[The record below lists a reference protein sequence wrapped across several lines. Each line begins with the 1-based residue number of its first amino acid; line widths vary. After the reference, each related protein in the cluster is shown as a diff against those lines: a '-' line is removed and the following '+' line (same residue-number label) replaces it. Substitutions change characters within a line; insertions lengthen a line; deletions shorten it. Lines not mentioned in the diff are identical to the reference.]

1 MSKRT
6 KSDGFV
12 TSPEFIKQMLDTNV
26 MALRPENNTTF
37 VCSRDDKVFDVWKGM
52 IRHGFLS
59 VPVLGDKERYLGFI
73 DMGEIV
79 GFFANYF
86 GIHTIRK
93 HPTLHQLIEA
103 DKAFLKITVEKLM
116 VSPGPPRSAFLPVKN
131 NFSLLY
137 CVEILAKEVGIQRIP
152 ITNAHGVLWNYLTQS
167 HVLEYMKKNM
177 DKMGTIKN
185 KQIGQFGDVLKQVVS
200 IHQDQLAYDAFIKMH
215 TQQVHGIAVIDDK
228 QHIVGA
234 LSVRDL
240 KLVLEDKMFS
250 HLLEPC
256 KTFIQK
262 LGEDLKRPSHTI
274 TVKTTDTMQKAIE
287 LLVEHKL
294 HRLFVV
300 DGQKHIAGVVG
311 LKEIMMEIITE

>member
-1 MSKRT
+1 
-6 KSDGFV
+6 
-12 TSPEFIKQMLDTNV
+12 MLDTNV
-26 MALRPENNTTF
+26 MALRPEGNTTF
-37 VCSRDDKVFDVWKGM
+37 VCARDDKVIDVWKGM
-52 IRHGFLS
+52 IRHGFMS
-59 VPVLGDKERYLGFI
+59 VPVLGDREKYLGFI

-93 HPTLHQLIEA
+93 HPTLHQLVDA

-137 CVEILAKEVGIQRIP
+137 CVEILAKELGIQRIP
-152 ITNAHGVLWNYLTQS
+152 ITNAHGVLWNYLTAS
-167 HVLEYMKKNM
+167 HVLEFMRKNL
-177 DKMGTIKN
+177 DKMGSIKN
-185 KQIGQFGDVLKQVVS
+185 KPISQFGDISKPV
-200 IHQDQLAYDAFIKMH
+200 ITIGQDALAYDAFIKMH
-215 TQQVHGIAVIDDK
+215 TQQVHGIAVLDDK

-240 KLVLEDKMFS
+240 KLVVEDQMFS
-250 HLLEPC
+250 HLLETC

-274 TVKTTDTMQKAIE
+274 TIKQTDTMQKAIE

-300 DGQKHIAGVVG
+300 DGQKHVLGVVG
-311 LKEIMMEIITE
+311 LKELLLEIISE